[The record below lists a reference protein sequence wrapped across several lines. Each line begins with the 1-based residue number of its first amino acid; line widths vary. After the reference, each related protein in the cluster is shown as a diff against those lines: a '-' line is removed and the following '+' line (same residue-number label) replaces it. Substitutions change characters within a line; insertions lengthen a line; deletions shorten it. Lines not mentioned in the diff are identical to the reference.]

1 VRVSRQLVRRSMD
14 YTVSDVKL
22 KALKGDIYMIKRT
35 AVALLWILV
44 CTGAGAANNAPAS
57 DASIRQMLELTN
69 AQQMIAGMKGQMS
82 ALMNTTVQNAM
93 NGQTLTPERQAII
106 DRMSAKMSA
115 AASDFL
121 NWDALL
127 PIYLRTYRDSFTQDE
142 IDGVNKF
149 YKSAAGQA
157 YVKKLPLVMQNVMG
171 EMQGIIKPLQEKML
185 AIQKEAMQEL
195 KDLHDKDTKK

>member
-1 VRVSRQLVRRSMD
+1 
-14 YTVSDVKL
+14 
-22 KALKGDIYMIKRT
+22 MIKPT
-35 AVALLWILV
+35 AAALAWILM
-44 CTGAGAANNAPAS
+44 CTGAAAANNAPAS

-69 AQQMIAGMKGQMS
+69 AQQIIAGMKGQMN

-93 NGQTLTPERQAII
+93 KGQTLTPERQAII

-115 AASDFL
+115 AASDML

-149 YKSAAGQA
+149 YKSAAGKA
-157 YVKKLPLVMQNVMG
+157 YVNKLPLVMQNVMG
-171 EMQGIIKPLQEKML
+171 EMQGIIQPLQEKML

-195 KDLHDKDTKK
+195 RDLHDKDEKK